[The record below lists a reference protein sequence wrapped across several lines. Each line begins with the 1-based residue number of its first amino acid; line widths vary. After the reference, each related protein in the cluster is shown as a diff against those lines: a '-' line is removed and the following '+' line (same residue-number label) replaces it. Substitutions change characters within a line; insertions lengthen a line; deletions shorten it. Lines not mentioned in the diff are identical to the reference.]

1 MKKVKLLLLL
11 TDSIG
16 EFEPD
21 LILVDSDGFTL
32 TFRLFISLTKL
43 LDNFTLLFDL
53 FLKTAIL
60 SLLLKHLFLCQ
71 LLVFHQTHLPGSLLF
86 KFKLNFAQLVR
97 SLFLSFF
104 ESCAS

>member
-1 MKKVKLLLLL
+1 MKEVKLLLLL

-32 TFRLFISLTKL
+32 TFCLFISLTKL

-60 SLLLKHLFLCQ
+60 SLLLKHLILCKF
-71 LLVFHQTHLPGSLLF
+71 LVFHETHLPGPLLF
-86 KFKLNFAQLVR
+86 
-97 SLFLSFF
+97 
-104 ESCAS
+104 